1 MDDEICKPGEM
12 SMGKKAVI
20 ATILIVIVVV
30 IAGTLYSMVL
40 IPPSGSSGPTPLGI
54 LQEGKSLNPL
64 T

>member
-1 MDDEICKPGEM
+1 
-12 SMGKKAVI
+12 MGKKAVI